1 LNKKTT
7 QKVNFA
13 NTTLKITAMKKL
25 VILLVILISVSAVQA
40 QETAKKSKKE
50 LKAEKKAQQMAEVK
64 AIVESKNFVFDAR
77 TANPMKGRT
86 VNLTTDYN
94 MKIRNDSVYSY
105 LPYYGVAHNASS
117 FGGSDSPMNFNS
129 TVEEYSSELTKSGYM
144 VKFKT
149 RNGSDLL
156 SCTLHVS
163 ETGSSTLSVSSMNRQ
178 SISYFGDLRK
188 EK

>member
-1 LNKKTT
+1 
-7 QKVNFA
+7 V
-13 NTTLKITAMKKL
+13 NTTLKINAMKKL
-25 VILLVILISVSAVQA
+25 VILIAILISVYAVQA
-40 QETAKKSKKE
+40 QETVKKSKKE

-64 AIVESKNFVFDAR
+64 ATVEGKNFVFDAR

-105 LPYYGVAHNASS
+105 LPYYGVAHTASS
-117 FGGSDSPMNFNS
+117 FGGMDSPMNFS
-129 TVEEYSSELTKSGYM
+129 QPIDEYSSELTKNGYM

-149 RNGSDLL
+149 RNGNDVL
-156 SCTLHVS
+156 SCTLHIS